1 MPPGRTAEAGPGPTQ
16 PFAPAGP
23 AGGKDRASGQC
34 GARSSVI
41 GGVPSTADAAMQS
54 DVFVHEAFG
63 TLEEHRHWR
72 LAMEAMLSKVQ
83 QQQQDLREQV
93 RDLNLQ
99 RQQQQREHEVLQGQ
113 LQEVRDQLRE
123 AVRRHEHHADQLAD
137 LREHRRDAQQELKM
151 LQLLAQR
158 TTTTQPMMQPMM
170 QPTQAGPEQQLR
182 QPQRPTAQGLDT
194 ADSAVGCGQQS
205 KRAKQR
211 ARAGELK
218 AAAAAI
224 AAARG
229 KAPLLPV
236 SKKRPAP
243 PAFPS
248 PAHVLTGKQT

>member
-1 MPPGRTAEAGPGPTQ
+1 MPPGRTAEPGPGPAQ
-16 PFAPAGP
+16 PFVPAGP
-23 AGGKDRASGQC
+23 AGGKGRATGQC
-34 GARSSVI
+34 GASSSVT
-41 GGVPSTADAAMQS
+41 GSVPSTAN
-54 DVFVHEAFG
+54 VVVHEAFG
-63 TLEEHRHWR
+63 TLEEHRRWR

-243 PAFPS
+243 PAFPP